1 MKFNLNKT
9 QIACAFFL
17 IFFGAV
23 HAQQNIRVN
32 YEDPKEYIV
41 ADLKISGVEF
51 LDKQVL
57 ANISGIRVGDVISVP
72 GDDISRMIDKYWKQ
86 GLFSDIKVTVDSIAG
101 RKIFLDVYL
110 KERPRIASLTIKGIK
125 NSEQEDLQEKMELR
139 RGSQV
144 TEELLNNTDLLIK
157 KHFIEKGYFNVDV
170 EFIQERDTTYANRV
184 NLVVDID
191 KNDRV
196 KINDIV
202 FKGNDVYTDGKL
214 RRVMKNTKKKNLNIF
229 KASKYIEA
237 DFKEDKA
244 SLMEFY
250 NENGY
255 RDAKI
260 LDSRIE
266 VLSEKRINLYIDIEE
281 GEQYFFRNIE
291 WVGNTKYPDEVLDN
305 VLGIEKGHV
314 YDQTLL
320 MNRLQVEEDAVSSL
334 YMDNGYL
341 FSSIEPVEVNIDNDS
356 IDLEMRIYEGKQARI
371 DKVIIKGN
379 TKTNEHV
386 IRRELRTKPG
396 ELFSRN
402 DIIRTVREL
411 AQLGH
416 FNPENIVP
424 NPIPNPEEGTVDIEY
439 QLEEK
444 ANDQLEV
451 SGGWGAGM
459 FVGTIGLRFSNFSA
473 RRMLDPKAWRP
484 VPSGDGQT
492 LSLRAQTNGKFYQ
505 SYNATFVEPWFGG
518 KKPNSLSVSLF
529 HSKVNKSTSGGSY
542 YYSRYFNAKDLPDE
556 YMKIT
561 GGSVGLGQRLSWP
574 DDYFTLYN
582 EISLQR
588 YHLKDYYDYFRV
600 TDEIALN
607 HGKFH
612 SIAFKTTFGRSSQ
625 DQPIYPRRGSNFSLS
640 LEITPPYSWFKEDGF
655 YKLSQGEKETIRGIV
670 EAENPNL
677 TGEALAAQQEE
688 RILRNELAE
697 KYRMLE
703 HHKWTFKSAWYN
715 RIVGDLVLMT
725 KADFG
730 FKGYFSKDIGP
741 SPFEGYMV
749 GGDGMGY
756 GRFGVETIGLRGYEN
771 YSLTEYPYYTSSG
784 SQGSRTRYA
793 NIYNKYTIELR
804 YPFTL
809 SPSASIY
816 GLAFLEGGNVW
827 YDLNE
832 FNPFII
838 RRSAGV
844 GVRAFLPMFGML
856 GIDWGYGFDETP
868 IPGNNGGQFH
878 FVLGQ
883 QF

>member
-1 MKFNLNKT
+1 MKLLSKYLI
-9 QIACAFFL
+9 IAALFL
-17 IFFGAV
+17 TTENV
-23 HAQQNIRVN
+23 MHAQQNVRFN
-32 YEDPKEYIV
+32 YGDPKEYVV

-57 ANISGIRVGDVISVP
+57 ANISGIRIGDVISVP

-110 KERPRIASLTIKGIK
+110 KERPRIASLTIEGVNK
-125 NSEQEDLQEKMELR
+125 SDQEDLEEKMELR

-144 TEELLNNTDLLIK
+144 TEELLNNTDLIIK
-157 KHFIEKGYFNVDV
+157 NHFIEKGFFNVEVD
-170 EFIQERDTTYANRV
+170 FLQERDTTYANRV
-184 NLVVDID
+184 NLVIDIH

-196 KINDIV
+196 KINDII
-202 FKGNDVYTDGKL
+202 FKGNQVFKEGKL
-214 RRVMKNTKKKNLNIF
+214 RRVMKNTKKRNLNFF
-229 KASKYIEA
+229 KASKYIEP

-244 SLMEFY
+244 SLIEFY

-260 LDSRIE
+260 VDSRIE
-266 VLSEKRINLYIDIEE
+266 VLSEKRINLYIDIKE
-281 GEQYFFRNIE
+281 GDQYFFRNIS
-291 WVGNTKYPDEVLDN
+291 WVGNTKYPDEILDN
-305 VLGIEKGHV
+305 VLGIEKGNV

-320 MNRLQVEEDAVSSL
+320 MNRLQIEEDAVSSL

-341 FSSIEPVEVNIDNDS
+341 FSSIEPVEVNVENDS

-371 DKVIIKGN
+371 DQIIIKGN

-459 FVGTIGLRFSNFSA
+459 FVGTIGLRFSNFAAS
-473 RRMLDPKAWRP
+473 RMLDPKAWRP

-492 LSLRAQTNGKFYQ
+492 LSLRAQTNGKYYQ

-518 KKPNSLSVSLF
+518 KKPNSFSVSLF
-529 HSKVNKSTSGGSY
+529 HSKVNKSSGFSY
-542 YYSRYFNAKDLPDE
+542 YGYIRNPRDIPDE

-561 GGSVGLGQRLSWP
+561 GGSIGLGRRLSWP

-588 YHLKDYYDYFRV
+588 YRLKDYYDYFRV

-607 HGKFH
+607 HGTFH
-612 SIAFKTTFGRSSQ
+612 SFAFKTTFGRSSQ

-655 YKLSQGEKETIRGIV
+655 YRLSPAEKETIRGIV
-670 EAENPNL
+670 EAENLNA
-677 TGEALAAQQEE
+677 TEKQLAGLQED

-697 KYRMLE
+697 KYKLLE

-715 RIVGDLVLMT
+715 RIIGDLVLMT

-771 YSLTEYPYYTSSG
+771 YSLTEYPYYNSSG